1 MSEASVEA
9 IKLVVKLD
17 DLKMFAII
25 NADEVEI
32 VEEIEKG
39 R

>member
-1 MSEASVEA
+1 MSEASVEV